1 MQSLR
6 KKRIATKNNFNP
18 FFMQLLKNN
27 AITIL
32 LLLSVIATNA
42 QSFTPHPDNPI
53 LPLSF
58 VNPGTWND
66 PCVIKQGDTYWMY
79 ASSKNGVDIFDGE
92 VVPYLLT
99 SSDGI
104 SWTLYDSTSLLSTS
118 TDTAAW
124 DYSAIET
131 PSVVFFEGEYHLYY
145 TAIAKSGIFAI
156 GHATS
161 FDGINWNKED
171 IILTPTNIFDDW
183 MSYLVGEPGAV
194 VYHDKLYLYFTGV
207 GNRFDAPAPAGK
219 SVIGLIIS
227 DDGFNF
233 GTPQQVLEQG
243 LMYPPA
249 ENFYGYSTPFP
260 IVLNDTLHLFFDV
273 AQEDPEWL
281 QVAIHHAYS
290 ADGINDFIQ
299 DDVAI
304 FHKDDFD
311 WTQREIRAPAVL
323 ADEGQLKMWFCGD
336 DIFAT
341 AKWGIGYAWSN
352 DFAVNNT
359 EFITEPITIFPNPA
373 NDYLTIKSN
382 EQWDNFTLTD
392 LTGKIILAIFSGTEN
407 NIDVSFV
414 SPGIYF
420 AQLKSKQMIL
430 ETRKIIITH

>member
-1 MQSLR
+1 MSF
-6 KKRIATKNNFNP
+6 I
-18 FFMQLLKNN
+18 KNN
-27 AITIL
+27 ALTIL
-32 LLLSVIATNA
+32 LLLSVIGTNA

-79 ASSKNGVDIFDGE
+79 ASSKNGIDIFDGE

-104 SWTLYDSTSLLSTS
+104 SWTLYDSTSLLNTS

-124 DYSAIET
+124 DYAAIET
-131 PSVVFFEGEYHLYY
+131 PSVVFFEGEFHLYY
-145 TAIAKSGIFAI
+145 TAIALSGVFAI

-161 FDGINWNKED
+161 SDGIHWTKED

-227 DDGFNF
+227 EDGFNF
-233 GTPQQVLEQG
+233 GAPQQVLEQG
-243 LMYPPA
+243 IMYPAA

-299 DDVAI
+299 DETAI
-304 FHKDDFD
+304 FHKEDFD

-352 DFAVNNT
+352 DFSVNNT
-359 EFITEPITIFPNPA
+359 EFITEPITIYPNPA
-373 NDYLTIKSN
+373 DNYLSIN
-382 EQWDNFTLTD
+382 CNAQWDNFTLTD
-392 LTGKIILAIFSGTEN
+392 ITGKIIVAMSSEN
-407 NIDVSFV
+407 QNNLDVSFI
-414 SPGIYF
+414 PQGIYL
-420 AQLKSKQMIL
+420 AQIKSKNEIL
-430 ETRKIIITH
+430 FLSKIIIMH